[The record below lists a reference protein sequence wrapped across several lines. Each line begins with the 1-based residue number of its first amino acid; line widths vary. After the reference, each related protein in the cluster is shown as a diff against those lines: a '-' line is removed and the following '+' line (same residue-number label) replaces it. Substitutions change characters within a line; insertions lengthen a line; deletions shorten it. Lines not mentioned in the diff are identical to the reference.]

1 MNKKLIMALAFGSL
15 LFATS
20 CKDKDNGPAPST
32 ELSAVTAESIYFI
45 EEVDNKSTY
54 DVTKPTR
61 KAGDET
67 IFGGRVRIKW
77 DIPVDVDYHHI
88 NIRYNVNG
96 KAYLHQASAYANE
109 AIIGDLLAKYG
120 DITFSVT
127 PCSKTGVEGKAV
139 SVVAKA
145 SPVEKQNRIIKVA
158 FPLSEN
164 DIWTD
169 NQEKSE
175 GPMKNLLDD
184 DDASFFHMAWK
195 GATSFPHWMVF
206 KLPNPRKSFK
216 FFYKDR
222 NDRANGIIKRMEIYA
237 SNKFDYFKFDEPF
250 TYEVGTKTKA
260 KGNFNK
266 DSFNPV
272 TDPKVQGVKVKLL
285 DRDLGKGNGAQYIS
299 EQFVLDKPAQYV
311 IVKVL
316 EGASSDWIAL
326 GAWKFFDEKTAVF
339 DPENG
344 VDETQE

>member
-1 MNKKLIMALAFGSL
+1 MALAFSSL

-20 CKDKDNGPAPST
+20 CKDKDKGSAPTT
-32 ELSAVTAESIYFI
+32 ELAAVTAESVYFVK
-45 EEVDNKSTY
+45 EVDSKSTY
-54 DVTKPTR
+54 DVQKPTR

-96 KAYLHQASAYANE
+96 KDYLHQASAYANE
-109 AIIGDLLAKYG
+109 AIISDLLAKYG
-120 DITFSVT
+120 DITFNIT
-127 PCSKTGVEGKAV
+127 PCSKTGVEGKTV
-139 SVVAKA
+139 TVVAKA

-184 DDASFFHMAWK
+184 DDASFFHMDWHNKTA
-195 GATSFPHWMVF
+195 FPHYMVF

-222 NDRANGIIKRMEIYA
+222 KGQANQYTKRMEIYA

-250 TYEVGTKTKA
+250 TYEVGVKTKA

-266 DSFNPV
+266 DTFNPI
-272 TDPKVQGVKVKLL
+272 TDPKVQGEKVALL
-285 DRDLGKGNGAQYIS
+285 DRDLAKGNGAQYVS
-299 EQFVLDKPAQYV
+299 EQFVMQKPAQYI
-311 IVKVL
+311 IVKIL
-316 EGASSDWIAL
+316 EGADANFISL